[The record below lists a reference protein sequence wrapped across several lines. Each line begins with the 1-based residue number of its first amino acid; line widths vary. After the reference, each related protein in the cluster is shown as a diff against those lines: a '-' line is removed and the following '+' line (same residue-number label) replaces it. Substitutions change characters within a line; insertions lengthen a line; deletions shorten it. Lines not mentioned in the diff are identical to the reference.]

1 MKVVSWNV
9 NGLRAVHNKGVLLPL
24 FAEHQPDV
32 LLLQETKALYEQLP
46 GPVQDVDGYQLR
58 VHGAKRKGYSGV
70 AVYTR
75 EEPDEWFEGLGDPEF
90 DDEGR
95 VLGVRFDD
103 VVVFSAY
110 FPNSQAEGKR
120 IQYRLAFGEAM
131 CKFLTKLSKDGL
143 HVVLTGDFNVSH
155 FPIDLARPKPNEKNP
170 GYLPEERE
178 WMTQFLDAGYVD
190 TWRRA
195 NPELADV
202 YTWWSYRAN
211 ARANNV
217 GWRLDYCCV
226 NEALWPRVSNPRI
239 YGDVLGSDHCPVGI
253 DVTIPGR

>member
-58 VHGAKRKGYSGV
+58 VHEAKRKGYSGV

-75 EEPDEWFEGLGDPEF
+75 EEPDEWFEGLGDAEF

-95 VLGVRFDD
+95 VLGARFDD

-120 IQYRLAFGEAM
+120 IQYRLDFGEAM
-131 CKFLTKLSKDGL
+131 CKFLRKLGKDGL

-226 NEALWPRVSNPRI
+226 NEALWPRVSNPCI

>member
-9 NGLRAVHNKGVLLPL
+9 NGLRAVQNKGVLLPL

-120 IQYRLAFGEAM
+120 IQYRLDFGEAM
-131 CKFLTKLSKDGL
+131 CKFLSKLGKDGL